1 LLGITPAVLRKLLRG
16 SAFQRHQA
24 PYRAAEH
31 FQRVRDHICGRFR
44 PTETDSNINH
54 RRRETYK
61 GAVEHRALRRLS
73 RDPYTEHERRGERRE
88 RRAVEKALLSNEQT
102 ERYDN
107 NEDR

>member
-1 LLGITPAVLRKLLRG
+1 MVESRRSCFGNCIAG
-16 SAFQRHQA
+16 SALQRYQA
-24 PYRAAEH
+24 AYGAAEH
-31 FQRVRDHICGRFR
+31 FQRVRDHIRDRFR

-61 GAVEHRALRRLS
+61 GAVEHAALRRLS
-73 RDPYTEHERRGERRE
+73 RDPYTEHERRDERRG